1 MTGFGSSAAVNLP
14 GHGNGP
20 NLKGNVL
27 WRAILHAEFDFT
39 WPPWDSIPGER
50 GGSHL
55 SSVCVCVGGG
65 DVTAY
70 QLQGWQLAC
79 AFVCVCG
86 CVWGGGEVEKR
97 DGVPYCMLNWT
108 SHGHHG
114 TAHQVNAEHV
124 CK

>member
-50 GGSHL
+50 GGSGL
-55 SSVCVCVGGG
+55 SSVCVCGGG

-79 AFVCVCG
+79 AFVCVC
-86 CVWGGGEVEKR
+86 VGGGGSGGKAGR
-97 DGVPYCMLNWT
+97 GAIL
-108 SHGHHG
+108 H
-114 TAHQVNAEHV
+114 AELDFTWPPWDSTPGER
-124 CK
+124 